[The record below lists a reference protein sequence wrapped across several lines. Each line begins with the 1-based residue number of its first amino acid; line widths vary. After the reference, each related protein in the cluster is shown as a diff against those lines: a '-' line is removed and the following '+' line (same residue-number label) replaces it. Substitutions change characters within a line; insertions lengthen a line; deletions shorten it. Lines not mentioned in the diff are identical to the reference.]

1 MAKGIIVNTGGTGT
15 PPKLIITTFD
25 ASKRSSYVPGKELN
39 CASQLKIDVGYL
51 VQGTVADDGTGTL
64 VFTVVNVLDSTPT
77 VITGNTSGNISI
89 GTDQS
94 YIVQNTGQI
103 TGNVSVNGGVLLVN
117 GGKASGNVSI
127 ADNSTIICT
136 TGSSVG
142 GGTFDVSGTGSNAS
156 VAFSGVT
163 VNGKFSTSGIAF
175 VNLGGN
181 NFNGNVSSDKD
192 QYVTIKGNTVGGSN
206 KNLTVSNVVN
216 ECNISGNTVSGTT
229 TIDPKC
235 QP

>member
-1 MAKGIIVNTGGTGT
+1 MAKGIIINTGGTGV
-15 PPKLIITTFD
+15 PPKLVISTFD
-25 ASKRSSYVPGKELN
+25 ASKRASYVPGKELD
-39 CASQLKIDVGYL
+39 CTSQLKLDVGYL
-51 VQGTVADDGTGTL
+51 VEGTVANDGTGNL

-77 VITGNTSGNISI
+77 IITGNTSGNVSI
-89 GTDQS
+89 GADQS
-94 YIVQNTGQI
+94 YLVQSTGQI
-103 TGNVSVNGGVLLVN
+103 TGNVSVNGGVLFVN
-117 GGKASGNVSI
+117 GGKASGSVSI

-136 TGSSVG
+136 TGSNVG

-156 VAFSGVT
+156 VAFKGVT
-163 VNGKFSTSGIAF
+163 VKGKFSTSGIAF
-175 VNLGGN
+175 VDLGGN

-192 QYVTIKGNTVGGSN
+192 QYVTIKGNTIGGTN

-235 QP
+235 QL